1 MPDKDEN
8 KPLVQLGKAKQR
20 RNGAPSSGAPT
31 VYNVK
36 DPADAYAWYLNNG
49 EVIDDKGN
57 VVEKKPETLPVS
69 PKATPMGVV
78 DENGVDDNRYKT
90 GMDYLRGI
98 SGDAGV
104 ISPEEEQRR
113 LRRMRTASMIG
124 NLGNVMSAFAN
135 LYYTGKGAPS
145 QKVPDAVVP
154 DYMSF
159 VDRVNQARRNAE
171 AMQMQRDRLMA
182 DAEYKNASIAQR
194 MKDAEIRER
203 RLLMDEQ
210 KFEWKKQYDQ
220 GILDIKAEINR
231 INDMKTRGQIDRWE
245 AQNYTDYLKA
255 LTGQQNADTNAAR
268 EGRLAGGQT
277 IEETDELGN
286 KKTKVVTPNETV
298 SSNGRGSGSNSG
310 GAKPAAQAS
319 SQSVSQTQTNTSGKK
334 STGIT
339 NWK

>member
-8 KPLVQLGKAKQR
+8 KPLVQLGKAEQR

-57 VVEKKPETLPVS
+57 VVEKKPEILPVT

-104 ISPEEEQRR
+104 ISPEKEQRR
-113 LRRMRTASMIG
+113 LRRMRTASAIG

-145 QKVPDAVVP
+145 QKVPDAVIP
-154 DYMSF
+154 PYMQF
-159 VDRVNQARRNAE
+159 VDRVNQARKNAE
-171 AMQMQRDRLMA
+171 AMQMQRDRLAA
-182 DAEYKNASIAQR
+182 DAEYKQEQIRLKEKAEERQQAYYDAKIDKMIKEGNLTDLRAEKERIDIEMRIEENPLKLDKLRKEAQR
-194 MKDAEIRER
+194 IQATIDNITART
-203 RLLMDEQ
+203 
-210 KFEWKKQYDQ
+210 
-220 GILDIKAEINR
+220 N
-231 INDMKTRGQIDRWE
+231 KTNLE
-245 AQNYTDYLKA
+245 
-255 LTGQQNADTNAAR
+255 
-268 EGRLAGGQT
+268 AGGKT
-277 IEETDELGN
+277 VETTDDGDGN
-286 KKTKVVTPNETV
+286 KTVVTTY
-298 SSNGRGSGSNSG
+298 GSG